1 MVCKFSQKNTTK
13 CCYFFSW
20 DNLPGLVSNVT
31 LNAINQFE
39 RKISGK
45 GALRVGKKFTSFI
58 SNQDIIYIFKII
70 KWLED
75 SGLLINRVTETVKH
89 KIKN

>member
-45 GALRVGKKFTSFI
+45 GALRVGKIFI